1 MAAAF
6 IAAGTGIAALAAG
19 GGYIQMESGKKEN
32 QVRISLDFSGD
43 REFGK
48 YMEDIG
54 AVQVDLALE
63 TPEPEDIT
71 RAEFTFEASIQKD
84 PDVKIRDGIFL
95 EDTGR
100 FSIFLA
106 GNGTGDGLFNGGKKL
121 ELGVLQTAST
131 EDITLRVERIAAAA
145 GEELVFETDGGRENE
160 SH

>member
-54 AVQVDLALE
+54 AVW
-63 TPEPEDIT
+63 PWRP
-71 RAEFTFEASIQKD
+71 RNR
-84 PDVKIRDGIFL
+84 KISPGQSLPLKPVSR
-95 EDTGR
+95 
-100 FSIFLA
+100 
-106 GNGTGDGLFNGGKKL
+106 
-121 ELGVLQTAST
+121 
-131 EDITLRVERIAAAA
+131 RI
-145 GEELVFETDGGRENE
+145 RM
-160 SH
+160 

>member
-54 AVQVDLALE
+54 AVQVQNIPAFN
-63 TPEPEDIT
+63 
-71 RAEFTFEASIQKD
+71 RK
-84 PDVKIRDGIFL
+84 VFL
-95 EDTGR
+95 QFRQQLQDSCSTQSR
-100 FSIFLA
+100 SQAFLRMGA
-106 GNGTGDGLFNGGKKL
+106 GNGPACRQQQYLFLLHFSSLLLHIPGL
-121 ELGVLQTAST
+121 Q
-131 EDITLRVERIAAAA
+131 
-145 GEELVFETDGGRENE
+145 
-160 SH
+160 

>member
-43 REFGK
+43 REIGK

-63 TPEPEDIT
+63 TPEPDDIP
-71 RAEFTFEASIQKD
+71 RAEFTFEASED
-84 PDVKIRDGIFL
+84 PGWDFFRGYRPVQHFPGWKRN
-95 EDTGR
+95 GR
-100 FSIFLA
+100 RP
-106 GNGTGDGLFNGGKKL
+106 
-121 ELGVLQTAST
+121 V
-131 EDITLRVERIAAAA
+131 
-145 GEELVFETDGGRENE
+145 
-160 SH
+160 